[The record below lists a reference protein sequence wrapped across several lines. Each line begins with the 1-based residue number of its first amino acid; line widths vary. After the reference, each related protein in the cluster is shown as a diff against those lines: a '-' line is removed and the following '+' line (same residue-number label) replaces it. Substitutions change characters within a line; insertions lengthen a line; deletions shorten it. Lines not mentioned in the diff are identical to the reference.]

1 VGALVDIRPN
11 LPEMPELIYTWDL
24 VRIRRESAPRI
35 RDARG
40 WLVRDE
46 SKRGL
51 VEIGAM
57 DAWNDD
63 GVVAEYRLDCRLPDV
78 PPKRTSV
85 TAT

>member
-1 VGALVDIRPN
+1 
-11 LPEMPELIYTWDL
+11 
-24 VRIRRESAPRI
+24 
-35 RDARG
+35 
-40 WLVRDE
+40 LVRDE

-78 PPKRTSV
+78 PPKRTSL

>member
-1 VGALVDIRPN
+1 MYFESLAK
-11 LPEMPELIYTWDL
+11 LPEMPELIHTWDP
-24 VRIRRESAPRI
+24 VRICRESAPRI

-57 DAWNDD
+57 DAWSDD
-63 GVVAEYRLDCRLPDV
+63 GGFAEYRLDCRLLDV
-78 PPKRTSV
+78 PPQRTSV